1 VRKPSIHIPVPKL
14 PRRNGVILL
23 VLVISS
29 SFFLILINYFTIKTL
44 SAVRAYTSGE
54 SRYSKGQKDAAR
66 YLIMYIN
73 TGDSLYWQSFEE
85 ELRVP
90 IGDSISRAA
99 LSHGSS
105 DDELIKQGF
114 LEGRNHTDD
123 LDDMIWLFRNFHTIS
138 FMRNAIRIWK
148 NADVTIGEE
157 YNLAHYIRQH
167 IRDGTLTEELKTI
180 NIKKI
185 NEITTTL
192 TKRERAFS
200 DTLGAA
206 SRKINTY
213 LFLFNIVMTVL
224 VIGGS
229 SMYSNV
235 MIKRLRNNNQELLHT
250 NQELD
255 KFVYSASHDLR
266 SPITS
271 VKGLIEVARYEKNIE
286 QIKHYLTLMNKSL
299 DKQDQFIRDIIDF
312 SKNKRDHILLEEINL
327 NSLIDK
333 AVAFNQHHNH
343 DGKPVA
349 VKKEIR
355 VNNII
360 GDVLRYR
367 IILNNLISN
376 AIRYRD
382 PEKESY
388 LSVKTYSSRDSL
400 MIEVSDNGIGIKD
413 DDLNR
418 IFEMFYVIGNNRGS
432 GLGLYV
438 TRQTVLKLRGTIK
451 AESKIGI
458 GSTFKVSIPLYYAT
472 IM

>member
-1 VRKPSIHIPVPKL
+1 M
-14 PRRNGVILL
+14 ILL

-66 YLIMYIN
+66 NLIMYIN
-73 TGDSLYWQSFEE
+73 TGDSLYWQPFEE

-90 IGDSISRAA
+90 IGDSIARVA
-99 LSHGSS
+99 LSGGST
-105 DDELIKQGF
+105 DDKLIKQGF
-114 LEGRNHTDD
+114 LAGRNHADD

-148 NADVTIGEE
+148 AGDVTIGEE
-157 YNLAHYIRQH
+157 YNLGRSIKQH
-167 IRDGTLTEELKTI
+167 IDTGTLTEEQKKI
-180 NIKKI
+180 YIKKI
-185 NEITTTL
+185 NEITVSL

-200 DTLGAA
+200 DTLGSA

-213 LFLFNIVMTVL
+213 LFLFNIIMTVL
-224 VIGGS
+224 IIGGS
-229 SMYSNV
+229 SMYSSV
-235 MIKRLRNNNQELLHT
+235 MIRRLRNKNQELLHT

-271 VKGLIEVARYEKNIE
+271 VKGLIEVAGYEKNIE

-333 AVAFNQHHNH
+333 ALAFNQRHNH

-349 VKKEIR
+349 VNKEIHVSR
-355 VNNII
+355 II

-367 IILNNLISN
+367 IIFNNLISN

-382 PEKESY
+382 PEKESFV
-388 LSVKTYSSRDSL
+388 SIKTYSAKDSL
-400 MIEVSDNGIGIKD
+400 MIEVSDNGVGIKS

-418 IFEMFYVIGNNRGS
+418 IFEMFYTIANNKGA

-438 TRQTVLKLRGTIK
+438 TQQTVLKLRGTIK